1 MELQT
6 TITEMKNT
14 LEGINRRLGDTEE
27 HMRNLEERI
36 MKSPDHKQQK
46 EKQTQGLL
54 RQHQVL

>member
-46 EKQTQGLL
+46 EKQT
-54 RQHQVL
+54 